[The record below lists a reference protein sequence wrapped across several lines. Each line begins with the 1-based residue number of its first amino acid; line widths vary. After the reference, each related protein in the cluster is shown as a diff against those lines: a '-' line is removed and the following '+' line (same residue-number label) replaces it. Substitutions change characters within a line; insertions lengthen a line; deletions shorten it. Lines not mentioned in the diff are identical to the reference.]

1 MNKEEFIKELKKI
14 NIDISNNQLEQL
26 DKFKE
31 LLKEYNQKFNLTT
44 IIKDNDIYLKH
55 FYDSLYLMTIKEF
68 KRSSSIL
75 DIGVGAGF
83 PSIPLAI
90 LNEDK
95 EFTLIESS
103 QKKCNFI
110 NIVKEKLSL
119 SNITIINKRAEDFTR
134 LNREKFDLATSRA
147 VSHLKNLSELEIPA
161 LKTNGYF
168 IPMKAEYE
176 KELEESKEILSKLK
190 SKIIN
195 KYEYFLPIENS
206 KRSILVIQK
215 LEKTNTLYPREYS
228 KIIKE
233 TKNIK

>member
-1 MNKEEFIKELKKI
+1 MNNEEFLNSLKLLGIEVTNKEL
-14 NIDISNNQLEQL
+14 S
-26 DKFKE
+26 KFEKYKD

-68 KRSSSIL
+68 KNSSSIL

-95 EFTLIESS
+95 DLTLIESS

>member
-14 NIDISNNQLEQL
+14 NIDISNNQLEKL

-55 FYDSLYLMTIKEF
+55 FYDSLYLMTTKEF
-68 KRSSSIL
+68 KNSSSIL

-83 PSIPLAI
+83 PGIPLAI

-95 EFTLIESS
+95 DFTLIESS

-119 SNITIINKRAEDFTR
+119 SNITIINFYQKFPSGVISLTEVVGLISFT
-134 LNREKFDLATSRA
+134 LM
-147 VSHLKNLSELEIPA
+147 
-161 LKTNGYF
+161 F
-168 IPMKAEYE
+168 IAFTIMVMQRR
-176 KELEESKEILSKLK
+176 KLVK
-190 SKIIN
+190 
-195 KYEYFLPIENS
+195 
-206 KRSILVIQK
+206 
-215 LEKTNTLYPREYS
+215 
-228 KIIKE
+228 
-233 TKNIK
+233 

>member
-14 NIDISNNQLEQL
+14 NIDISDNQLEKL

-55 FYDSLYLMTIKEF
+55 FYDSLYLMTTKEF
-68 KRSSSIL
+68 KNSSSIL

-110 NIVKEKLSL
+110 NIVKEKLLL
-119 SNITIINKRAEDFTR
+119 SNITIINNRAEDFTR
-134 LNREKFDLATSRA
+134 LNREKFDIATSRA
-147 VSHLKNLSELEIPA
+147 VSHLKNKWLFHS
-161 LKTNGYF
+161 N
-168 IPMKAEYE
+168 
-176 KELEESKEILSKLK
+176 ESRI
-190 SKIIN
+190 
-195 KYEYFLPIENS
+195 
-206 KRSILVIQK
+206 
-215 LEKTNTLYPREYS
+215 
-228 KIIKE
+228 
-233 TKNIK
+233 